1 MLHESVKCY
10 RFLVH
15 IFSMLSVCFEPAFMV
30 FIQRS
35 LDTVQSV
42 PTASQTEPCVFTAN
56 GARAY
61 PLLRCK
67 TPTLVLYSNNWDHLK
82 KLWIHRNGCQFL
94 CLWATRIW
102 EVEGQRSITSDFDT
116 SIKGFMV
123 FLLMACSISMTASS
137 LAVSGSERSS

>member
-15 IFSMLSVCFEPAFMV
+15 IFSMLSACFEPAFIV

-35 LDTVQSV
+35 LDAVQSV
-42 PTASQTEPCVFTAN
+42 PTASQTELVCLQQTVWWPVFFCAVKHRHWFYTV
-56 GARAY
+56 
-61 PLLRCK
+61 
-67 TPTLVLYSNNWDHLK
+67 TTEIIWK
-82 KLWIHRNGCQFL
+82 KLIHRNGCQFL

-123 FLLMACSISMTASS
+123 FLLMACSISMTPSS

>member
-56 GARAY
+56 GVRAY
-61 PLLRCK
+61 PLLCCK
-67 TPTLVLYSNNWDHLK
+67 TPTLVLYSNN
-82 KLWIHRNGCQFL
+82 
-94 CLWATRIW
+94 
-102 EVEGQRSITSDFDT
+102 
-116 SIKGFMV
+116 
-123 FLLMACSISMTASS
+123 
-137 LAVSGSERSS
+137 